1 MTSACWPGQAG
12 EEHDESGSGS
22 QHGGRPPQQ
31 ITRNWNE
38 LLQELRVMQTGVQ
51 ILTGFLLTV
60 PFSQRFTDLESR
72 EHTIYLCVMVGS
84 VLTTALIVAP
94 VAFHR
99 VLFRQRQREWLVAAA
114 NVCARVGLAG
124 LGLVSSAVVLLVF
137 DVVVGLTAGLIAGG
151 ATLVAF
157 TVLWLV
163 VPHLG
168 GGRPSPPPD
177 AA

>member
-1 MTSACWPGQAG
+1 MTQGDPA
-12 EEHDESGSGS
+12 SGGK
-22 QHGGRPPQQ
+22 RPPEQ

-60 PFSQRFTDLESR
+60 PFSQRFTDLEPR
-72 EHTIYLCVMVGS
+72 QHDIYLGVLVGS

-99 VLFRQRQREWLVAAA
+99 VLFRQRQREWLVSAA

-124 LGLVSSAVVLLVF
+124 LGLVSSTVVLLVF
-137 DVVVGLTAGLIAGG
+137 DVVVGFTAGLIAGV
-151 ATLVAF
+151 ASLVAF
-157 TVLWLV
+157 SLLWFV
-163 VPHLG
+163 VPQLG
-168 GGRPSPPPD
+168 GGRSPASPD
-177 AA
+177 DGG

>member
-1 MTSACWPGQAG
+1 MSSDDAASGG
-12 EEHDESGSGS
+12 E
-22 QHGGRPPQQ
+22 RPPEQL
-31 ITRNWNE
+31 TRNWNE

-72 EHTIYLCVMVGS
+72 EHNIYLGVLIGS

-99 VLFRQRQREWLVAAA
+99 VLFRQRQRAWLVAAA

-124 LGLVSSAVVLLVF
+124 LGLVSSTVVLLVF
-137 DVVVGLTAGLIAGG
+137 DVVVGLTAGLIAGV
-151 ATLVAF
+151 AALVVF
-157 TVLWLV
+157 TVLWFV
-163 VPHLG
+163 VPQLG
-168 GGRPSPPPD
+168 GGQPMPPPD
-177 AA
+177 ADPA